1 MPANKTNGS
10 TRRAVLKA
18 GAVLAALPLAGK
30 AFAQPARAPTKV
42 LDFHTY
48 ADVAK
53 AEAEGQLVFYCH
65 ENEAGTAAIMEGFG
79 KDFPKIKTGYV
90 RAQTG
95 ALYNK
100 IVSERAAGRFDVDV
114 IQLSDLAPALDF
126 QKKGGYE
133 IYASPEAGAYA
144 PEHLSDPPG
153 AFFWAGVSFA
163 GIAYSKAKV
172 KPEDAPKTWKDLLDP
187 RWRNA
192 MSCKISSSGI
202 QFVQWYMFR
211 KLYGPDYWKEFAKQ
225 RPRAFDS
232 RVQLFD
238 RLAKGDDKVTA
249 IGEYAA
255 YVLYKEKGA
264 DVAFVAPADGLPATP
279 LLVGMV
285 SKAPHPEAAK
295 LFVDWAMSK
304 RGQAWYQTNPNLYY
318 ASVRTDAPPM
328 PTGVSLTQ
336 FKLLYPSDWDEYAK
350 QSATFLKEWNG
361 MLGL

>member
-153 AFFWAGVSFA
+153 AFFW
-163 GIAYSKAKV
+163 
-172 KPEDAPKTWKDLLDP
+172 
-187 RWRNA
+187 
-192 MSCKISSSGI
+192 
-202 QFVQWYMFR
+202 
-211 KLYGPDYWKEFAKQ
+211 
-225 RPRAFDS
+225 
-232 RVQLFD
+232 
-238 RLAKGDDKVTA
+238 
-249 IGEYAA
+249 
-255 YVLYKEKGA
+255 
-264 DVAFVAPADGLPATP
+264 
-279 LLVGMV
+279 
-285 SKAPHPEAAK
+285 
-295 LFVDWAMSK
+295 
-304 RGQAWYQTNPNLYY
+304 
-318 ASVRTDAPPM
+318 
-328 PTGVSLTQ
+328 TGVSWSSFSSSPADQ
-336 FKLLYPSDWDEYAK
+336 AI
-350 QSATFLKEWNG
+350 
-361 MLGL
+361 